1 MIEYISLAV
10 SLVSLVCVII
20 LLLKKSKPTE
30 YNDSQLRGT
39 IESTLQTFGK
49 VVTNS
54 QREIGNIQTE
64 RFGFIDRAITDM
76 RVTVDRRLD
85 KMREDTT
92 AGIDRLRAENTAAL
106 EKLRSENTHILEKM
120 REDNGIQLE
129 KMRATVDEKLQSTLE
144 TRLSRSFK
152 LVSERLEQVYKGLGE
167 MQTLAQG
174 VGDLKKVLS
183 NVKTRGILGEIQL
196 GAIIEQIMS
205 PEQYSENVATI
216 PGSKNV
222 VEFAVKL
229 PDRDGNITYLPIDS
243 KFPGD
248 TYAALLDAYDTGDKS
263 AIDTAAKQLRSRILN
278 EAKDI
283 HTKYVSP
290 PYTTDF
296 AVMFLPFEGLYAE
309 AVNRG
314 LVEEL
319 QSSYRI
325 MIAGPSTMAA
335 LLNSIQMGFK
345 TLAIEKR
352 SAEVWNVLGAV
363 KTEFEKFDKILQS
376 TQKRINQAN
385 EELDKLIGV
394 RTRAIV
400 RKLGSVEKT
409 ESTDLLF
416 DTDTQDTLT
425 DDD

>member
-1 MIEYISLAV
+1 MIEYISLAISSI
-10 SLVSLVCVII
+10 SLICVII
-20 LLLKKSKPTE
+20 LLIKKPSSAE
-30 YNDSQLRGT
+30 YDDKQLR
-39 IESTLQTFGK
+39 STVENTMQTFGK
-49 VVTNS
+49 VVASN
-54 QREIGNIQTE
+54 QREIGNMQTE
-64 RFGFIDRAITDM
+64 RFAFIDRAITDM
-76 RVTVDRRLD
+76 RNTVDRSLD
-85 KMREDTT
+85 KMREDTS
-92 AGIDRLRAENTAAL
+92 AGIDKLRRENIAAL
-106 EKLRSENTHILEKM
+106 EKMRIENTSILEKM
-120 REDNGIQLE
+120 REDNGLQLE
-129 KMRATVDEKLQSTLE
+129 KMRATVDEKLQETLE
-144 TRLSRSFK
+144 SRLSKSFR

-196 GAIIEQIMS
+196 GAIVEQIMS
-205 PEQYSENVATI
+205 KEQYAENIATI
-216 PGSKNV
+216 PGSKNI

-229 PDRDGNITYLPIDS
+229 PDKDGNITYLPIDS

-263 AIDTAAKQLRSRILN
+263 AVDSAAKLLRSRILS

-296 AVMFLPFEGLYAE
+296 AIMFLPFEGLYAE

-319 QSSYRI
+319 QNSYRI

-335 LLNSIQMGFK
+335 MLNSIQMGFK

-352 SAEVWNVLGAV
+352 SAEVWSILGAV

-385 EELDKLIGV
+385 DELDKLIGV

-409 ESTDLLF
+409 ESSEMLF
-416 DTDTQDTLT
+416 DINDTNALS
-425 DDD
+425 DDE

>member
-1 MIEYISLAV
+1 MIEYISLAISSI
-10 SLVSLVCVII
+10 SLICVII
-20 LLLKKSKPTE
+20 LLIKKPSSAE
-30 YNDSQLRGT
+30 YDDKQLR
-39 IESTLQTFGK
+39 STVENTMQTFGK
-49 VVTNS
+49 VVASN
-54 QREIGNIQTE
+54 QREIGNMQTE
-64 RFGFIDRAITDM
+64 RFAFIDRAITDM
-76 RVTVDRRLD
+76 RNTVDRRLD
-85 KMREDTT
+85 KMREDT
-92 AGIDRLRAENTAAL
+92 ASGIDKLRRENIAAL
-106 EKLRSENTHILEKM
+106 EKMRIENTSILEKM
-120 REDNGIQLE
+120 REDNGLQLE
-129 KMRATVDEKLQSTLE
+129 KMRATVDEKLQETLE
-144 TRLSRSFK
+144 SRLSKSFR

-196 GAIIEQIMS
+196 GAIVEQIMS
-205 PEQYSENVATI
+205 KEQYAENIATI

-229 PDRDGNITYLPIDS
+229 PDKDGNITYLPIDS

-263 AIDTAAKQLRSRILN
+263 AVDAAAKQLRSRILS

-296 AVMFLPFEGLYAE
+296 AIMFLPFEGLYAE

-319 QSSYRI
+319 QNSYRI

-335 LLNSIQMGFK
+335 MLNSIQMGFK

-352 SAEVWNVLGAV
+352 SAEVWSILGAV

-385 EELDKLIGV
+385 DELDKLIGV

-409 ESTDLLF
+409 EPAEMLF
-416 DTDTQDTLT
+416 DINDSAALS
-425 DDD
+425 DDE